1 MIVVMGLGNPGRPY
15 ARSRHNVGFQCIDQL
30 SKHYNIPLQERRRHA
45 VLGQGE
51 ISGVE
56 VVLVRPRTFVNR
68 SGVAARYLLD
78 RYRITPES
86 LLVVYDDMDLPVG
99 KLRIRAQGSSAGHRG
114 IESIIAELG
123 TRNFPRIRI
132 GVGHPQDADII
143 PHVLGPFNAQD
154 AAAVN
159 EAIGRVTEAVG
170 CIAEL
175 DLNAAM
181 NRYN

>member
-15 ARSRHNVGFQCIDQL
+15 ARSRHNVGFQCVEQL
-30 SKHYNIPLQERRRHA
+30 SRHYGIPLQERRRHA
-45 VLGQGE
+45 VLGQGA

-56 VVLVRPRTFVNR
+56 VVLVRPRTYVNR
-68 SGVAARYLLD
+68 SGVATRYLLD

-99 KLRIRAQGSSAGHRG
+99 KVRIRSQGSSAGHRG

-123 TRNFPRIRI
+123 TRSFPRIRI
-132 GVGHPQDADII
+132 GVGHPEDTDII

-154 AAAVN
+154 AAAVE
-159 EAIGRVTEAVG
+159 EAIGQVTEAVG
-170 CIAEL
+170 YIAEHGL
-175 DLNAAM
+175 DAAM